1 MRTKEN
7 YRGEQFDVTYD
18 KVFRTSEGMGFVLKR
33 EEDIEPRM
41 MEVFATDIHIHLANV
56 GCAIF
61 FQNEPRNL
69 NELEYI
75 PFVHTQNIGRAF
87 NLHPYRESGQTH
99 RKTWKRHTRSLLYQ
113 ICNETSLDLKT
124 VAKVVVSIDIKQHI

>member
-33 EEDIEPRM
+33 EEDIDSRM
-41 MEVFATDIHIHLANV
+41 MEVFGTDIHIHLANV

-61 FQNEPRNL
+61 FKNEPRNL

-75 PFVHTQNIGRAF
+75 PFESIG
-87 NLHPYRESGQTH
+87 YIVEEIYSMIEGG
-99 RKTWKRHTRSLLYQ
+99 KC
-113 ICNETSLDLKT
+113 I
-124 VAKVVVSIDIKQHI
+124 

>member
-7 YRGEQFDVTYD
+7 YRGNQYDVTYD
-18 KVFRTSEGMGFVLKR
+18 KLFHTSDGMGFVLKR
-33 EEDIEPRM
+33 QEDIDSRM
-41 MEVFATDIHIHLANV
+41 MEVFGTDIHIHLANV

-75 PFVHTQNIGRAF
+75 PF
-87 NLHPYRESGQTH
+87 ESNGCIVEEIY
-99 RKTWKRHTRSLLYQ
+99 SM
-113 ICNETSLDLKT
+113 IENGEC
-124 VAKVVVSIDIKQHI
+124 I

>member
-18 KVFRTSEGMGFVLKR
+18 KLFHTAEGMGFVLKR
-33 EEDIEPRM
+33 EEDIDVRM

-61 FQNEPRNL
+61 FMNEPRNE
-69 NELEYI
+69 NELEFI
-75 PFVHTQNIGRAF
+75 PF
-87 NLHPYRESGQTH
+87 ESNGYIVQEI
-99 RKTWKRHTRSLLYQ
+99 YQ
-113 ICNETSLDLKT
+113 MIEEGECF
-124 VAKVVVSIDIKQHI
+124 

>member
-75 PFVHTQNIGRAF
+75 PF
-87 NLHPYRESGQTH
+87 ESSRRGMGDY
-99 RKTWKRHTRSLLYQ
+99 L
-113 ICNETSLDLKT
+113 
-124 VAKVVVSIDIKQHI
+124 